1 MSDARSPHQCIQS
14 RLIELQRAP
23 PADAAPNTAGN
34 RFLAERFFHWVH
46 CLIVE
51 RLILGRRS
59 SSSGIHEFVIIH
71 SGGDRGALTA
81 PTFGAS
87 RFCGCGFRCAGVRG
101 DFTAALTPF
110 IMCANCCR

>member
-1 MSDARSPHQCIQS
+1 
-14 RLIELQRAP
+14 
-23 PADAAPNTAGN
+23 
-34 RFLAERFFHWVH
+34 
-46 CLIVE
+46 
-51 RLILGRRS
+51 
-59 SSSGIHEFVIIH
+59 
-71 SGGDRGALTA
+71 LTA